1 MAGRASCVP
10 EAGASPKHNSLL
22 VWSSESMRGGGQ
34 VLNLDLPLLSHISL
48 PLLPVSLSPST
59 TTQNK
64 HEYMGGGIGR
74 GCLGQEVNAQGL
86 YPCQGSSSHICCVC
100 SVSKSC
106 PTLCNPMDCSTL
118 CLPVPHCLLEFAQV
132 HVH

>member
-1 MAGRASCVP
+1 MAGRASCVSG
-10 EAGASPKHNSLL
+10 AGASPKHNSLL
-22 VWSSESMRGGGQ
+22 VWSSKSMGGGGQ

-59 TTQNK
+59 TTPNK
-64 HEYMGGGIGR
+64 HEYMGGGIGT

-86 YPCQGSSSHICCVC
+86 CPCQGSSSHNCCVC

-106 PTLCNPMDCSTL
+106 PTLCSPMDCSTL